1 VKPHVRVLGIDDAP
15 FSFSDSKVTVIG
27 VVMRVPSYVEGVMR
41 SRLTIDGEDGNE
53 VLAKMINS
61 SRYKEQLRLVILD
74 GIALGGFNVIDLK
87 ALNQATGLPI
97 TSVTRD
103 PPDLAKIE
111 SALRQHFTDW
121 ERRLHIITQS
131 PLFEV
136 QTAHKPLQVAAEGI
150 DEKEVA
156 ELIDRSIVRGAL
168 PEPIRIAHLIARAV
182 EKGESKGDA

>member
-1 VKPHVRVLGIDDAP
+1 
-15 FSFSDSKVTVIG
+15 
-27 VVMRVPSYVEGVMR
+27 
-41 SRLTIDGEDGNE
+41 
-53 VLAKMINS
+53 
-61 SRYKEQLRLVILD
+61 
-74 GIALGGFNVIDLK
+74 
-87 ALNQATGLPI
+87 
-97 TSVTRD
+97 VTRD

-111 SALRQHFTDW
+111 SALRMHFTDW

-150 DEKEVA
+150 DETELV

-168 PEPIRIAHLIARAV
+168 PEPIRIAHLIARAL